1 MTAGSAS
8 QDGMLC
14 VWDLLTGACMYSL
27 QVSTVNCEILLV
39 LSKILLFL
47 GTWSIYACRIERLSD
62 WYTYFHNPNPNYE
75 KTLNCTQEAVYP
87 FYTMIFVFYGFCGLI
102 MLILR
107 PFLASK
113 LLPRRGRSSVFAAL
127 YFLPILALI
136 QAVFGGLVYQS
147 FPYVVVILSLVSS
160 AFHFAFKLN
169 QSAKALLIGCVKDS
183 RSTVI
188 LMGHWVLHGKYI

>member
-1 MTAGSAS
+1 MFNTYV
-8 QDGMLC
+8 C
-14 VWDLLTGACMYSL
+14 FFT
-27 QVSTVNCEILLV
+27 
-39 LSKILLFL
+39 

-102 MLILR
+102 MLVLR

-113 LLPRRGRSSVFAAL
+113 LLPRRGRSSIFAAL

-136 QAVFGGLVYQS
+136 QAVGGGLVYQS
-147 FPYVVVILSLVSS
+147 FPYIVVILSLVSS

-169 QSAKALLIGCVKDS
+169 QTPKALLIGFVKDS
-183 RSTVI
+183 RSLVI
-188 LMGHWVLHGKYI
+188 LMGHWALHGNYLKCVPTYLVLTY